1 MSYGTSSQA
10 GPSVRYLV
18 QTTDVI
24 QDMRVNVS
32 LASSPNNIIW
42 YKERFLSDNEI
53 VENLVHN
60 PTSTIQWTIHRP
72 LRGWYIRLC
81 SPTFPPGV
89 FIPLT
94 PVPQASSLHVDAA
107 LQFGTRTNNIAFVQ
121 GSSTDNGRRRWDT
134 VHEENED
141 EDEQQ
146 QEEDDGSKADK
157 GKSLPTSESQ
167 FTLSDQDDER
177 DIASHPQEH
186 GQSQAQERS
195 STSSIHSY
203 PPTPTI
209 TVSSHA
215 QSFSLSSSSS
225 SSISSMASSSSSP
238 RTPTHRSRRPPSS
251 SSASSTATNNQST
264 QSTKAKSKSRAYA
277 PPLSIPSTQITQFLL
292 APHQPDTTASQQE
305 HLAHQQ
311 QHQSFFARALSL
323 LKTHRP
329 TTSNSFCL
337 SRIVPPTAAAAPQS
351 ASATAASPSP
361 MSATPLVGGGNLS
374 PPPYASNI
382 SLATSPASSTTHI
395 LPYSQS
401 QTPAQAQAQAQPS
414 TAPPLLTFTDHTPL
428 LTVRSLTGL
437 IEVDEAE
444 ERRLGVDGSFWI
456 AVALAYLEFLE
467 ERESYLAA
475 LSD

>member
-1 MSYGTSSQA
+1 MSYGSSSQA

-72 LRGWYIRLC
+72 LRGWYIRLR

-141 EDEQQ
+141 EDGQQ
-146 QEEDDGSKADK
+146 REEDGGNKADK

-177 DIASHPQEH
+177 DIASHPQ
-186 GQSQAQERS
+186 AQERS

-209 TVSSHA
+209 TVSSHT

-238 RTPTHRSRRPPSS
+238 RTPTHRSRRPLSS
-251 SSASSTATNNQST
+251 SSVSSTTTNNP
-264 QSTKAKSKSRAYA
+264 STKAKSKSRAYA

-305 HLAHQQ
+305 QLAHQ

-337 SRIVPPTAAAAPQS
+337 SRIVPPTAAAQ
-351 ASATAASPSP
+351 SATAASPSP
-361 MSATPLVGGGNLS
+361 MSATPLVSGGAGGGGNLS

-382 SLATSPASSTTHI
+382 SLTTSPASSTTHI
-395 LPYSQS
+395 LPHPSSHSQS
-401 QTPAQAQAQAQPS
+401 QPPAQAQAQPS